1 MTAREDAERAL
12 VHRMRNRGDGDNQYA
27 LDDEVFAGEYIT
39 ALLGNG
45 WRPVEVLTPWDYRQT
60 PHGEGLP
67 TSEETRLQVA
77 ETRRLLAEASIR
89 RRTLAANPPR
99 DAA

>member
-1 MTAREDAERAL
+1 MTAREDAARAL
-12 VHRMRNRGDGDNQYA
+12 VHRLKNRGDGDNQYA
-27 LDDEVFAGEYIT
+27 LDDDVFAGEYIT

-45 WRPVEVLTPWDYRQT
+45 WRPVEALAPWDYRNAA
-60 PHGEGLP
+60 HGAGLP
-67 TSEETRLQVA
+67 VSEEARRQVEQA
-77 ETRRLLAEASIR
+77 RRDSAEASIR

>member
-1 MTAREDAERAL
+1 MTGLDGETEQAIRAL
-12 VHRMRNRGDGDNQYA
+12 VYRLNDRGDADV
-27 LDDEVFAGEYIT
+27 EVIARSFMTELRAR
-39 ALLGNG
+39 G
-45 WRPVEVLTPWDYRQT
+45 WRPTEARTPWDYRNQ

-89 RRTLAANPPR
+89 RRTLAANPPKG
-99 DAA
+99 DVA